1 MAPIIAPTMPP
12 QSNLSV
18 SPMPNRPWKIQKP
31 TRAPNKPSP
40 AEVNHDLKPC
50 MCRKASFGIRA
61 RAIAP
66 ATKPSAKAA
75 RKLPRFI
82 EPPSP
87 RPLAHP
93 GSESCPRN
101 GPISPRYA
109 DLFALQGSQIA
120 GQTRSDTARA
130 EDDRQFGQAAQAQS
144 VAVWS
149 YSARLPSRPL
159 GPRSGHV
166 DRDAD
171 RIGEDV
177 VDRGALLRLR
187 DQRPDLPRR
196 GVGVDLVTDG
206 DAAEAVADI
215 GVGAEDPVQVHLGHA
230 MPPTRRTAA
239 ASGPAARAGRP
250 GRSTGPRRRPARSSR
265 SATSRRATA

>member
-12 QSNLSV
+12 QSNLFV

-93 GSESCPRN
+93 GSECCPRN

-109 DLFALQGSQIA
+109 DLSALQGSQIA
-120 GQTRSDTARA
+120 GQTRSDIARA
-130 EDDRQFGQAAQAQS
+130 EDDRQFGQASKYQP
-144 VAVWS
+144 VAV
-149 YSARLPSRPL
+149 A
-159 GPRSGHV
+159 
-166 DRDAD
+166 
-171 RIGEDV
+171 
-177 VDRGALLRLR
+177 
-187 DQRPDLPRR
+187 
-196 GVGVDLVTDG
+196 
-206 DAAEAVADI
+206 
-215 GVGAEDPVQVHLGHA
+215 
-230 MPPTRRTAA
+230 
-239 ASGPAARAGRP
+239 PAQ
-250 GRSTGPRRRPARSSR
+250 RRPRDG
-265 SATSRRATA
+265 